1 MKEGFFPN
9 FSRGMEL
16 AVKST
21 GGIDEASK

>member
-16 AVKST
+16 AVNST